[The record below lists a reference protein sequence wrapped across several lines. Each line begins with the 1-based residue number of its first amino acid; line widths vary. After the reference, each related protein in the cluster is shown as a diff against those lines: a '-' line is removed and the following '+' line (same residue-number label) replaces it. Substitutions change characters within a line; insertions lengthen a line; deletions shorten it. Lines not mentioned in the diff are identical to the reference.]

1 MASLTIRD
9 VPDDVLDRLRRVAAE
24 QRRSV
29 NAQAIQWLEDASRR
43 QWSRAE
49 WEDLLG
55 DLRRGRRALRSQ
67 RSDSAQ
73 LIRRMRDTR

>member
-43 QWSRAE
+43 QWNRGE
-49 WEDLLG
+49 WDDLLEDLRKG
-55 DLRRGRRALRSQ
+55 RRGLRSQ